1 VLAESIT
8 LAMIGGAVG
17 LALAKAFTLRGDP
30 TGGMLPVF
38 YLSWMRLGFGL
49 AVALG
54 VGVASGIIPAVL
66 AMRLKIVDA
75 LRRV

>member
-1 VLAESIT
+1 LVKL
-8 LAMIGGAVG
+8 
-17 LALAKAFTLRGDP
+17 FTMRGDP

-38 YLSWMRLGFGL
+38 YLSWTRLGLGL
-49 AVALG
+49 VLALG
-54 VGVASGIIPAVL
+54 VGVAAGIIPALL